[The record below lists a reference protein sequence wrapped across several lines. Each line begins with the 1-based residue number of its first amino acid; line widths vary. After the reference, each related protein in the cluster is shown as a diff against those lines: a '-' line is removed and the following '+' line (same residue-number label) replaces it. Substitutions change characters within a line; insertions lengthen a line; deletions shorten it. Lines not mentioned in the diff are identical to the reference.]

1 LNDNSK
7 MKNCKFKLSVT
18 MSNKIVDTAPV
29 LLGGNPVESIA
40 KAKRM
45 GYDAVELHFS
55 NPSEIELN
63 KLADACEKNDLQV
76 SGIATGSVFVV
87 HKLSLIDDSD
97 QIREAAINSIKEY
110 VDLAQALSSLVIIGC
125 VRGNLPNG
133 ARRDLFETRL
143 TGSMEQIADYAGKK
157 NVPLVLEAI
166 NRYEN
171 NYLNTAAEVAN
182 YIKLSKIPN
191 LKILLDTFH
200 MNIEEKGI
208 IETIVENKE
217 LLGYFHFA
225 DSNRKYPGAG
235 NMDFA
240 GIVTM
245 LRAIKFNGYVSF
257 ECLPLP
263 NGDEAAK
270 AAINN
275 IRAML

>member
-1 LNDNSK
+1 MNDNSK
-7 MKNCKFKLSVT
+7 VKNYEFKLSVT
-18 MSNKIVDTAPV
+18 VSNEISATAPF
-29 LLGGNPVESIA
+29 LLGGNPVESIT

-55 NPSEIELN
+55 NPSEIEIG
-63 KLADACEKNDLQV
+63 KLVGACEKYDIQV
-76 SGIATGSVFVV
+76 SGIATGSIFMV
-87 HKLSLIDDSD
+87 HKLSLIDDSA
-97 QIREAAINSIKEY
+97 QIRDAAINSIKEY
-110 VDLAQALSSLVIIGC
+110 VDLAQAVNSLVIIGC

-133 ARRDLFETRL
+133 AGRDIFETRL
-143 TGSMEQIADYAGKK
+143 TGSLGQIADYASKR

-182 YIKLSKIPN
+182 YINSSKIPG

-208 IETIVENKE
+208 IKAIAENKE
-217 LLGYFHFA
+217 LLGYIHFA
-225 DSNRKYPGAG
+225 DSNRRYPGAG

-240 GIVTM
+240 GIVT
-245 LRAIKFNGYVSF
+245 LLKAIEYNGYVSF